1 MGLLPE
7 LEPRLVLAGAVGGVL
22 GAAAV
27 LVLRRAAPRQAIARI
42 HCNDPRSSG
51 AVVHGNTVY
60 LSGQV
65 RPWWGAGLWS
75 RARWGS
81 LRTSGPATW
90 CSRRRRP
97 WSR

>member
-27 LVLRRAAPRQAIARI
+27 LVLRRARPRQAITRL

-51 AVVHGNTVY
+51 VVVHGNTVY

-65 RPWWGAGLWS
+65 RHSSGGELGYGS
-75 RARWGS
+75 RQGRGH
-81 LRTSGPATW
+81 
-90 CSRRRRP
+90 
-97 WSR
+97 